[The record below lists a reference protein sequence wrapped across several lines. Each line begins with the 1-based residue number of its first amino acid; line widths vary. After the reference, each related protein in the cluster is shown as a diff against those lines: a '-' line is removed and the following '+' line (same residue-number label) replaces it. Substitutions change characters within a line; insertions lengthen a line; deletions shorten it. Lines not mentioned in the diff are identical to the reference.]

1 VNHPLTV
8 VLPRDL
14 RTVFLDR
21 DGILNQKMPEGQYV
35 TRWKEFQIL
44 PGVPQALRRL
54 SEAGLRTVVVTNQR
68 GIARGLYTL
77 ADVDAIHARFQ
88 QELQAVGARIDA
100 FFVCPHD
107 TAQCNCRKPLPG
119 LFHQAVARFPEIT
132 VATSVMIGDSLS
144 DMEFAHRLG
153 MAAIF
158 IEGGTNQR
166 ESGSEEAAQLASL
179 RLLSLEEAV
188 DALLVALSSRASG

>member
-1 VNHPLTV
+1 VNHPSPLA
-8 VLPRDL
+8 LPRDL

-35 TRWKEFQIL
+35 TRWEEFHVL
-44 PGVPQALRRL
+44 PGVPQALRQL
-54 SEAGLRTVVVTNQR
+54 NEAGLRTLVVTNQR

-77 ADVDAIHARFQ
+77 SDVDAIHAHFQ
-88 QELQAVGARIDA
+88 QELQAAGTRIDA

-107 TAQCNCRKPLPG
+107 TAQCNCRKPLHG
-119 LFHQAVARFPEIT
+119 LFDQAVARFPEIT
-132 VATSVMIGDSLS
+132 AASSVMIGDSLS

-158 IEGGTNQR
+158 IAGGPNQR
-166 ESGSEEAAQLASL
+166 ESGSEQAAQLASL
-179 RLLSLEEAV
+179 RLASLEEAV
-188 DALLVALSSRASG
+188 DALLASR